1 MLASVYINQLMRQ
14 EIGANA
20 SGSAESIEAIRQL
33 KRDTTRELDF
43 DNWKHSGKMFL
54 IQKTCEQ
61 LNDCDEFKALMPEG
75 ISLGIELA
83 RQKIKE
89 FSDIAVATQE
99 DQIDIRN

>member
-1 MLASVYINQLMRQ
+1 
-14 EIGANA
+14 
-20 SGSAESIEAIRQL
+20 
-33 KRDTTRELDF
+33 
-43 DNWKHSGKMFL
+43 MFL